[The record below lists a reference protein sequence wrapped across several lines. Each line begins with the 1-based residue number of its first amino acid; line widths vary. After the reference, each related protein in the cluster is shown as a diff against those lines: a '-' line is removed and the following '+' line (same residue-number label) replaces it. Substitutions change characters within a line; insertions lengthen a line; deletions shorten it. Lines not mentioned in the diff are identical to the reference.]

1 MTPNFKDFKKLVK
14 EKFKSLSNFSKIIT
28 GSFISYQGLQ
38 CLRNTDD
45 NYWKIYAL
53 KKLAKKTDFD
63 RRKVEIS
70 GFEIAS
76 IKVQMQF
83 IIETTDHENAFQ
95 WLKAN
100 HISYSRYSGIINGR
114 LKRKDLAFENLWKKL
129 EL

>member
-45 NYWKIYAL
+45 NYWKIDAL